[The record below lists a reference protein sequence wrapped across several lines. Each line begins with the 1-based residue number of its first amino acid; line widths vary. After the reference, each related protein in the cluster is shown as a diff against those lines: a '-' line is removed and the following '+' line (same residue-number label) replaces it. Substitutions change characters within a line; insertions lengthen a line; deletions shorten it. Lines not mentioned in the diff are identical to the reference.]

1 MTIRHLRIF
10 AAVVD
15 CGTMH
20 AAAQK
25 LYLSQPTITQAV
37 KELEE
42 HYGCLLFERYG
53 RRLMITPAGQELLG
67 HARELLGIYERM
79 EQSMKQQAGQKLLRI
94 GATVILAEQL
104 LVPLIRAF
112 EGQNP
117 EVRVEVLV
125 DNSSVLESRLLSGEL
140 DAALLAG
147 SIMPLVQQ
155 VDLDWMEE
163 PGATPYRMAVMLD
176 SRTDFGLGRK
186 QGSKTLH
193 RQYDHWREEHPE
205 YEIAAK
211 QEKELSLGW
220 TSGWA
225 TLFFYR

>member
-1 MTIRHLRIF
+1 MYCRICGKEIPDDSHF
-10 AAVVD
+10 CPHCGREVVTAVPD
-15 CGTMH
+15 KP
-20 AAAQK
+20 AQK
-25 LYLSQPTITQAV
+25 TMPAVPHGTGGTKRFTFSPDTTYDQAANAV
-37 KELEE
+37 NDWLAQ
-42 HYGCLLFERYG
+42 RQI
-53 RRLMITPAGQELLG
+53 RLLG
-67 HARELLGIYERM
+67 ADF
-79 EQSMKQQAGQKLLRI
+79 Q
-94 GATVILAEQL
+94 
-104 LVPLIRAF
+104 
-112 EGQNP
+112 
-117 EVRVEVLV
+117 
-125 DNSSVLESRLLSGEL
+125 L

-163 PGATPYRMAVMLD
+163 PCAAPYRMAVMLD

-186 QGSKTLH
+186 QGSRTLH

>member
-1 MTIRHLRIF
+1 MVT
-10 AAVVD
+10 AVPD
-15 CGTMH
+15 KP
-20 AAAQK
+20 AQK
-25 LYLSQPTITQAV
+25 T
-37 KELEE
+37 
-42 HYGCLLFERYG
+42 
-53 RRLMITPAGQELLG
+53 TPAVPRGTGGTKRFTFSPDTTYDQAANAVNDWLAQRQIRLLG
-67 HARELLGIYERM
+67 ADF
-79 EQSMKQQAGQKLLRI
+79 Q
-94 GATVILAEQL
+94 
-104 LVPLIRAF
+104 
-112 EGQNP
+112 
-117 EVRVEVLV
+117 
-125 DNSSVLESRLLSGEL
+125 L

-155 VDLDWMEE
+155 VAL
-163 PGATPYRMAVMLD
+163 APYRMAVMLD

-186 QGSKTLH
+186 QGSRTLH

>member
-1 MTIRHLRIF
+1 MTMFCANH
-10 AAVVD
+10 A
-15 CGTMH
+15 TT
-20 AAAQK
+20 AAA
-25 LYLSQPTITQAV
+25 ADAA
-37 KELEE
+37 
-42 HYGCLLFERYG
+42 CC
-53 RRLMITPAGQELLG
+53 A
-67 HARELLGIYERM
+67 ARTFSHNI
-79 EQSMKQQAGQKLLRI
+79 A
-94 GATVILAEQL
+94 
-104 LVPLIRAF
+104 LI
-112 EGQNP
+112 
-117 EVRVEVLV
+117 
-125 DNSSVLESRLLSGEL
+125 L

-163 PGATPYRMAVMLD
+163 PGAAPYRMAVMLD

-186 QGSKTLH
+186 QGSRTLH

>member
-1 MTIRHLRIF
+1 MYCRICGKEIPDDSRF
-10 AAVVD
+10 CPHCGREVV
-15 CGTMH
+15 
-20 AAAQK
+20 AAAPDK
-25 LYLSQPTITQAV
+25 PT
-37 KELEE
+37 
-42 HYGCLLFERYG
+42 
-53 RRLMITPAGQELLG
+53 TPAGPHGTGGTKRFTFSPDTTYDQAANAVNDWLAQRQIRLLG
-67 HARELLGIYERM
+67 ADF
-79 EQSMKQQAGQKLLRI
+79 Q
-94 GATVILAEQL
+94 
-104 LVPLIRAF
+104 
-112 EGQNP
+112 
-117 EVRVEVLV
+117 
-125 DNSSVLESRLLSGEL
+125 L

-163 PGATPYRMAVMLD
+163 PGAAPYRMAVMLD

-186 QGSKTLH
+186 QGSRTLH